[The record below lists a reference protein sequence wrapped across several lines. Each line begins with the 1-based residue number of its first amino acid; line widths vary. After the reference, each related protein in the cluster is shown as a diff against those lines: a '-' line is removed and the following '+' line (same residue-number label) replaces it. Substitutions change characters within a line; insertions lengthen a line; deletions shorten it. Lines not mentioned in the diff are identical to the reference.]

1 MRVRILPYKAGSRSA
16 RALSEELGVPRL
28 RVVRTTFRPR
38 LSDVIINWGC
48 GDSQLR
54 GARFWNHPHAVEVA
68 QCKLATLIRLRDAGV
83 PHPDFTADP
92 AIAEEWLANGGPV
105 VSRRLLR
112 ASQAR
117 GLVLVQPGDV
127 LPVAPLYTRYVKKA
141 DEYRIHIGLTRG
153 SYNVIDIQQK
163 RRRAGQESNFQVR
176 NAENGW
182 VYCRENVAA
191 PASAVDAAIG
201 AVRACG
207 LEFGGVDIGWN
218 RQREM
223 GCVYEVNTAP
233 GLEGSSVRRYA
244 DYFRGAIR

>member
-16 RALSEELGVPRL
+16 RALAREMGVMRL
-28 RVVRTTFRPR
+28 NVQRSTFRPR

-54 GARFWNHPHAVEVA
+54 GARFFNHPVGVSIA
-68 QCKLATLIRLRDAGV
+68 QCKLATLIRLREAGV
-83 PHPDFTADP
+83 PHPEFTADP
-92 AIAEEWLANGGPV
+92 EVAEEWLAEGAPV
-105 VSRRLLR
+105 VARTLLR

-141 DEYRIHIGLTRG
+141 DEYRIHVGLSHG
-153 SYNVIDIQQK
+153 AYNVIDIQQK
-163 RRRAGQESNFQVR
+163 RKRSGVEHNSQIR

-191 PASAVDAAIG
+191 PSAAVAAATAS
-201 AVRACG
+201 VRALG
-207 LEFGGVDIGWN
+207 LEFGAVDIGWN
-218 RQREM
+218 RLRESP
-223 GCVYEVNTAP
+223 CVYEVNTAP
-233 GLEGSSVRRYA
+233 GLEGSTVSRYA
-244 DYFRGAIR
+244 SYLRGAIR